1 MNIGD
6 RVRIVPYHT
15 WRNAFGVIVEVG
27 NGEAWAW
34 VKLVQP
40 TRRPSYTDW
49 TRYGIADI
57 ARPICVAEEYLEVVS

>member
-6 RVRIVPYHT
+6 RVRLVPYHT
-15 WRNAFGVIVEVG
+15 WRNAFGVIVAVG
-27 NGEAWAW
+27 TGEAW

-49 TRYGIADI
+49 TGYGIANI
-57 ARPICVAEEYLEVVS
+57 THTIVVAEEHLEVVS

>member
-6 RVRIVPYHT
+6 RVRIVPDHI
-15 WRNAFGVIVEVG
+15 WRNAFGVIVAVAT
-27 NGEAWAW
+27 GEAW

-57 ARPICVAEEYLEVVS
+57 ARPICVAEEHLEVVS